1 MSIPAADIR
10 GRFHAAGLRVSCFRA
25 TVAVLSALAVAGCA
39 GLGPGA
45 TGPGAPPAPPAQKPA
60 PVQKVSSGDAAL
72 QKAVT
77 LIASATPASLTE
89 ARSAASDARTAGAAD
104 ADAADA
110 VADALQRALYPAA
123 AGTAATGAEAA
134 ARLSGMRISEPFLQ
148 RIAPAVGLLDP
159 RTVLDD
165 AKVAESKRNLAEAAA
180 LRPDSPLASYLW
192 GRLLQK
198 RSAPTAETRAPF
210 EEALRR
216 APTFAPAAAQLLDTI
231 ITAGTASKEL
241 PLLQRLAS
249 VQPTAPERFE
259 ALARADLAGGQ
270 PQAAAD
276 AAARGLM
283 ESPEGEAGAAQRV
296 RFAMLRAEA
305 LEASG
310 DWYQALSVLEALL
323 KLQPG
328 LPDAALARARI
339 LHEKAENDPDAL
351 AVLADGEARNPQNAA
366 LPELQARILLDDG
379 RTGDAVAALRHAAE
393 IDPGRISVLTLL
405 VSVSV
410 KTGSWDDA
418 ASWLEKIPEAAR
430 GPEQLRLAWKVATA
444 RGDHEKALAEAKRLF
459 EATGSVD
466 VDALALEARS
476 MIAAGRPAQ
485 AMVVID
491 HALLAMR
498 PTPPQASEMH
508 YLRSRAGSDDPLR
521 DVRTALRENP
531 DNIEALEAISD
542 SLAAQKDYRK
552 AAEYAR
558 RASILDPADA
568 ALAKKARDLAK
579 LAATAS
585 PAPQTQ
591 PSE

>member
-1 MSIPAADIR
+1 MNIPAAEGLR
-10 GRFHAAGLRVSCFRA
+10 GRFRAAGPRLSAFRA

-45 TGPGAPPAPPAQKPA
+45 TGPGAPPTPPAPKPA
-60 PVQKVSSGDAAL
+60 PVQKTGGGDAAL
-72 QKAVT
+72 QKVVT

-89 ARSAASDARTAGAAD
+89 ARLAVPDARMAGAAD
-104 ADAADA
+104 ADAAAA
-110 VADALQRALYPAA
+110 VADALLRELYPGA
-123 AGTAATGAEAA
+123 AGTAPTDPQAA
-134 ARLSGMRISEPFLQ
+134 ARLSGMRINDPFLQ

-159 RTVLDD
+159 RAALDD
-165 AKVAESKRNLAEAAA
+165 SKAAESKRALAEAAA
-180 LRPDSPLASYLW
+180 LRPDSPLAPYLW

-198 RSAPTAETRAPF
+198 RSAPTAQTRASF
-210 EEALRR
+210 EEALGRV
-216 APTFAPAAAQLLDTI
+216 PTFAPAAAQLLDTI
-231 ITAGTASKEL
+231 IAAGSASKEL
-241 PLLQRLAS
+241 ALLQRLAS
-249 VQPTAPERFE
+249 VQPTSVERFE

-283 ESPEGEAGAAQRV
+283 ESPEGEAGAARRV
-296 RFAMLRAEA
+296 RFAMLRAAA

-339 LHEKAENDPDAL
+339 LHEKAQNDPDAL

-366 LPELQARILLDDG
+366 FPELQARILLDDG
-379 RTGDAVAALRHAAE
+379 RTGEAVAALRHAAE

-405 VSVSV
+405 VSVSA
-410 KTGSWDDA
+410 KTGSWAEA

-444 RGDHEKALAEAKRLF
+444 RGDHEKALEEARRLF
-459 EATGSVD
+459 ASTGT

-476 MIAAGRPAQ
+476 MIGAGRPAQ

-491 HALLAMR
+491 HALLAMQ
-498 PTPPQASEMH
+498 PTAPQASEMH

-531 DNIEALEAISD
+531 DNLEALEAISD

-552 AAEYAR
+552 AAEYSR
-558 RASILDPADA
+558 RASVLDPANAD
-568 ALAKKARDLAK
+568 LAKKAGDLAK

-585 PAPQTQ
+585 PA
-591 PSE
+591 SE